1 MSSAHLHGRVISAH
15 GRHFAVRADDGRLF
29 SCVTRGKKNDVACG
43 DRVEMRV
50 SGDATGRIESI
61 SPRAS
66 LLYRS
71 DAVRQKLLAANV
83 TQLAIVVATEPSFS
97 HELVTRALVAAE
109 QQGIPALI
117 VLNKCDLTAR
127 LASARQALAPFVRL
141 GTPVLEL
148 SAKQDVG
155 ALAQRLRHQVTL
167 LVGQSGMGKSTLVN
181 ALVPDADVATAEISA
196 ALDSGRHT
204 TTHATWHVLDDDSA
218 LIDSPG
224 FQLFGLAHV
233 SIGELEAAFPEF
245 RAHLGQCR
253 FRDCH
258 HEKEPG
264 CALRA
269 ALQGGAIDPQRWA
282 AYRAIR
288 NEIAA
293 LPAY

>member
-1 MSSAHLHGRVISAH
+1 MSSLLSGRVVSAH
-15 GRHFAVRADDGRLF
+15 GRHYAVRGDDGRLLN
-29 SCVTRGKKNDVACG
+29 CVTRGKKNDVACG
-43 DRVEMRV
+43 DRVEV
-50 SGDATGRIESI
+50 HPTGAATGRIEAI
-61 SPRAS
+61 AARGS

-97 HELVTRALVAAE
+97 VELVCRALVAAE
-109 QQGIPALI
+109 QQRIPALI
-117 VLNKCDLTAR
+117 VLNKCDLASRLPAAR
-127 LASARQALAPFVRL
+127 AAVATFARL

-148 SAKQDVG
+148 SALHDVG
-155 ALAQRLRHQVTL
+155 TLATHLRGQVTL

-181 ALVPDADVATAEISA
+181 ALVPEADVATAEISA

-204 TTHATWHVLDDDSA
+204 TTHATWHPLDADSA

-245 RAHLGQCR
+245 RDHLGECR
-253 FRDCH
+253 FRDCR

-269 ALQGGAIDPQRWA
+269 ALAKGAIDTQRWA

-288 NEIAA
+288 AEIEA

>member
-1 MSSAHLHGRVISAH
+1 MSATLHGRVVSAH
-15 GRHFAVRADDGRLF
+15 GRHYAVHGDDGRLLN
-29 SCVTRGKKNDVACG
+29 CVTRGKKNDVACG
-43 DRVEMRV
+43 DRVAV
-50 SGDATGRIESI
+50 HPTGQATGRIEAI
-61 SPRAS
+61 APRSS

-97 HELVTRALVAAE
+97 VELVCRALVAAE
-109 QQGIPALI
+109 QQHIPALI
-117 VLNKCDLTAR
+117 VLNKCDLASRLPAAR
-127 LASARQALAPFVRL
+127 EALATFVQL

-148 SAKQDVG
+148 SALQDVS
-155 ALAQRLRHQVTL
+155 ALAARLRHQVTL

-204 TTHATWHVLDDDSA
+204 TTHATWHPLDDDSA

-245 RAHLGQCR
+245 RDHLGECR
-253 FRDCH
+253 FRDCR

-269 ALQGGAIDPQRWA
+269 ALAAGAIDAQRWA

-288 NEIAA
+288 AEIEA